1 MLPSTVMYSS
11 PLSAVMK
18 TMAALLPAAALASVS
33 LVVVVTVVP
42 SSLACAEIATDGE
55 IKYGNSVVL

>member
-1 MLPSTVMYSS
+1 
-11 PLSAVMK
+11 VMK

-33 LVVVVTVVP
+33 LMVVVTVVP